1 MAIEIIP
8 KKEQEQQQ
16 PLSSFL
22 YNIGKALL
30 IIAVLSSLIFVF
42 FDWKFVRETKA
53 INQEITQRKTEEVL
67 SLERKVDNYGRKT
80 KTFSQLIQDRK
91 SSKSFFQLIE
101 DVIHPDVVLTEFKAS
116 LNENQISIKGSAK
129 NSTAFDQQV
138 KLFHSRINQTIY
150 SFEVP
155 DFTREEDRSITFP
168 VDITLI
174 AGEITCLSEKSN
186 SIEIGVSYVNG
197 GQVYLFDRNRKI
209 YGPLSSGTQYLYEN
223 LTPRT
228 TYELNLRN
236 GDNPS
241 LIPFVISFCRTTN

>member
-8 KKEQEQQQ
+8 KKEQEKKQ
-16 PLSSFL
+16 PLPSFL
-22 YNIGKALL
+22 YNFGRTLL
-30 IIAVLSSLIFVF
+30 IIAVLSSLVFVF

-53 INQEITQRKTEEVL
+53 IGQEIIQRKTEEVL

-101 DVIHPDVVLTEFKAS
+101 DVIHPDVVLTEFKANI
-116 LNENQISIKGSAK
+116 NENQILIKGSAK

-138 KLFHSRINQTIY
+138 KLFHSRINQTINF
-150 SFEVP
+150 FEVP
-155 DFTREEDRSITFP
+155 DFVREEDRSITFP
-168 VDITLI
+168 ANITLI

-186 SIEIGVSYVNG
+186 SIEIGINYVNG
-197 GQVYLFDRNRKI
+197 GQVYLFDRNRMVH
-209 YGPLSSGTQYLYEN
+209 GPLSSGSQYLYEN

-228 TYELNLRN
+228 TYEFNLRN
-236 GDNPS
+236 GDSSS

>member
-16 PLSSFL
+16 SLPSFL
-22 YNIGKALL
+22 CNLSKTLL

-53 INQEITQRKTEEVL
+53 ISQEIIQRKTEEVL

-101 DVIHPDVVLTEFKAS
+101 DVIHPDVVLTEFKADI
-116 LNENQISIKGSAK
+116 NENQISIKGSAK

-138 KLFHSRINQTIY
+138 KLFHSRASQTIH

-155 DFTREEDRSITFP
+155 DFVREEDKSITFP
-168 VDITLI
+168 AEITLI
-174 AGEITCLSEKSN
+174 AGEIVCLSEKSN
-186 SIEIGVSYVNG
+186 SIKIGVNYING
-197 GQVYLFDRNRKI
+197 NQVYLFDRNRMI
-209 YGPLSSGTQYLYEN
+209 AGPLSSGGQYLYEN

-236 GDNPS
+236 GDSSS